1 MGGDDKEV
9 HEIASSGEVKKL
21 ESLLEKHPE
30 LLDAKGWFERTPLHC
45 AAQHAHVDCVRLLIE
60 RGADV
65 NARSQLSAATAL
77 FNAVDS
83 QRHEAS
89 PGDALSCAQ
98 LLLENGADPN
108 VRSTNRAETAVFHV
122 QSLEM
127 LLLLAKYGADLNV
140 ISDEDQY
147 PFEYHAYYVG
157 DPALLKFWLERDV
170 NVNHVPGFGEPALPG
185 VVSNL
190 GTDEHDEERLGQ
202 IKQLLDYG
210 ADPNIAESLFGH
222 SPLHI
227 AVSNGRMDI
236 ARQLLDGGADPNF
249 QNRAKETPLHVAVK
263 NGSVELAQLLIEH
276 GADVNIR
283 DISKHSPW
291 ELAKDSAELRPI
303 LEPLGR
309 DIPDIPLT
317 PDELIERL
325 VALPDFSRYDFEPC
339 SEGEIAILEQRFN
352 VVLPESYKKFLR
364 LMGKG
369 AGSFLISD
377 HWEAFY
383 HELFEIARRDDYAR
397 RCADLPD
404 DYFVFASRLGGIY
417 FFFIADGTNTDD
429 PPVYSFGDGREGT
442 FRKSYD
448 SFWGFIEEMVDYYEY
463 YS

>member
-1 MGGDDKEV
+1 MGGDDQEV
-9 HEIASSGEVKKL
+9 HEIASSGEVKELKSIL
-21 ESLLEKHPE
+21 DKHPE
-30 LLDAKGWFERTPLHC
+30 LLEAKGWFDRTPLHS
-45 AAQHAHVDCVRLLIE
+45 AANFGRVECVRLLIE

-65 NARSQLSAATAL
+65 NARSELTAATAL

-83 QRHEAS
+83 QRHEDS
-89 PGDALSCAQ
+89 PGDALACAK

-108 VRSTNRAETAVFHV
+108 IKSPNRSETAIFHV

-147 PFEYHAYYVG
+147 PFEYQALYVG
-157 DPALLKFWLERDV
+157 DPALLNFWLERGVDV
-170 NVNHVPGFGEPALPG
+170 NHIPGFGQPALHS

-190 GTDEHDEERLGQ
+190 YEDEYDEEKLGQ
-202 IKQLLDYG
+202 IRRLLDYG
-210 ADPNIAESLFGH
+210 ADPNIGESLFGH

-227 AVSNGRMDI
+227 AVSNGRIDI
-236 ARQLLDGGADPNF
+236 ARQLLEGGADPNF
-249 QNRAKETPLHVAVK
+249 QNRAKETPLHAAVK
-263 NGSVELAQLLIEH
+263 EGSLELVRLLIEH

-303 LEPLGR
+303 MEPLGR
-309 DIPDIPLT
+309 DIPIIGPT

-339 SEGEIAILEQRFN
+339 SEGEIALLERRFN
-352 VVLPESYKKFLR
+352 VVLPKSYKKFLR

-377 HWEAFY
+377 HWDAFY

-397 RCADLPD
+397 RCVDLPD
-404 DYFVFASRLGGIY
+404 DYFVFASRLGEIF
-417 FFFIADGTNTDD
+417 FFFIADGTDTDD

-448 SFWGFIEEMVDYYEY
+448 SFWGFIEEMVEYYEY